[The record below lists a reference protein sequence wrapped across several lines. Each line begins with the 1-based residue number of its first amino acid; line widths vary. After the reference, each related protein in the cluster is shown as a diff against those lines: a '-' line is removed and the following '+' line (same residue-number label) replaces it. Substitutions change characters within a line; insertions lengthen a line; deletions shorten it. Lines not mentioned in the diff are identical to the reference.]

1 MYNSQDIASKIKSTA
16 FANNVK
22 LDDMFAKLGI
32 SQNTLHNM
40 KTSIPKS
47 DTLALIADYLNVSVD
62 YLLGREV
69 QIRTLSRCYL

>member
-22 LDDMFAKLGI
+22 LGYMFAELGI

-62 YLLGREV
+62 YLLAGHGYSTYYRY
-69 QIRTLSRCYL
+69 I